1 MNWRISVAWLALTAA
16 ACGTAPAP
24 RPAAG
29 QTADLVIVNG
39 RVFTADE
46 RGTTAQAVAM
56 AGNKILLVGTNDA
69 VSALRGPQTRVVD
82 AHGGTVAPGFND
94 SHVHFISGGM
104 TLGDVDL
111 AGLTTLAQVQDKIRA
126 FAAAHA
132 DAAWIE
138 GRGWLYSPFPGGTPT
153 REQLDAVVPD
163 RPAVMTCYDGHSVWV
178 NSKALALAGITKDTP
193 NPTNGI
199 VVKDPRTGEP
209 TGHLKESATALLN
222 KVMPKPTDADR
233 RAALRKA
240 VAHAHQFGVT
250 SVQNAGTSF
259 EDVALYQQALR
270 AGELQVRAY
279 LAMSTS
285 SSTTEADLDRMEETR
300 KALGDDPTLTT
311 GAVKIYADGVIESRT
326 AAMLAPYE
334 HSKQSGA
341 PNLSADQLDRLVAM
355 VDKRGWQIFIHAIGD
370 RAIRMSLDAFERA
383 AAANPAPARGRRHR
397 LEHIEA
403 VAAADIPRFGKLGVI
418 ASQQPMHVPLGDMN
432 SEHPSGP
439 WPDNVGPER
448 LLARLGV
455 EEHPGRGRPAH
466 LRQRLARGA
475 ARCRTRH
482 LGRDHEEGSRQR
494 GRPEAADGRGDR
506 RLHAMAGVRVV
517 RGTAQRHARRPA
529 CWPTS
534 SSWPPTCSRTR
545 RSRLATSWWTR
556 RSSTAGS
563 CTSGHAWDA
572 DGGLPETDGTA
583 ENASFDRLRMSAHG
597 ELVEPCGLGASAV
610 SSYRVSAAARRGMC
624 RTACRRP
631 A

>member
-1 MNWRISVAWLALTAA
+1 MACMKRSISFRSRGDDIASDKEDLVNWRISVAWLALALTAA
-16 ACGTAPAP
+16 ACAKAPAP
-24 RPAAG
+24 APA
-29 QTADLVIVNG
+29 ADLVIVNG

-46 RGTTAQAVAM
+46 RGTTAEAVAM
-56 AGNKILLVGTNDA
+56 AGNKILLVGSNDA

-94 SHVHFISGGM
+94 SHVHFISGGT
-104 TLGDVDL
+104 TLGHVDL
-111 AGLTTLAQVQDKIRA
+111 AGLTTLAQVQNTIRA
-126 FAAAHA
+126 FAAADA
-132 DAAWIE
+132 GAAWVE

-153 REQLDAVVPD
+153 RQQLDAVVPD

-199 VVKDPRTGEP
+199 VVKDPKTGEP
-209 TGHLKESATALLN
+209 TGHLKESATALVN
-222 KVMPKPTDADR
+222 KVRPKPTDADR

-259 EDVALYQQALR
+259 EDVELYKEALR

-285 SSTTEADLDRMEETR
+285 SATTEADLDRMEQTR

-334 HSKQSGA
+334 NSQAAGA
-341 PNLSADQLDRLVAM
+341 PNLSADQLDHLVAM

-397 LEHIEA
+397 IEHIEA
-403 VAAADIPRFGKLGVI
+403 VSAADIPRFGKLGVI

-439 WPDNVGPER
+439 WPDNVGPDRYSRAWAWKSIQSAGGR
-448 LLARLGV
+448 LTFGSDWPVAPLDAGLGIWVAATRKGPANEPDQKLPMSEAIDGYTRWPAYASFEEPRKGTLA
-455 EEHPGRGRPAH
+455 PGM
-466 LRQRLARGA
+466 LADIVVRA
-475 ARCRTRH
+475 TDVFTNPPVNA
-482 LGRDHEEGSRQR
+482 
-494 GRPEAADGRGDR
+494 GDVVVDTTIFN
-506 RLHAMAGVRVV
+506 GRVV
-517 RGTAQRHARRPA
+517 YERSRARR
-529 CWPTS
+529 
-534 SSWPPTCSRTR
+534 
-545 RSRLATSWWTR
+545 
-556 RSSTAGS
+556 
-563 CTSGHAWDA
+563 
-572 DGGLPETDGTA
+572 
-583 ENASFDRLRMSAHG
+583 
-597 ELVEPCGLGASAV
+597 
-610 SSYRVSAAARRGMC
+610 
-624 RTACRRP
+624 
-631 A
+631 

>member
-1 MNWRISVAWLALTAA
+1 MNWRISVAWLALTTA

-24 RPAAG
+24 GPAGG
-29 QTADLVIVNG
+29 QVADLVVING
-39 RVFTADE
+39 KVFTADE
-46 RGTTAQAVAM
+46 QGTTAQAVAV

-69 VSALRGPQTRVVD
+69 VSARRGPQTRVVD

-94 SHVHFISGGM
+94 SHVHFISGGT

-111 AGLTTLAQVQDKIRA
+111 AGLTTLAQVQDAIRA

-132 DAAWIE
+132 DAAWVE
-138 GRGWLYSPFPGGTPT
+138 GRGWLYSPFPGGSPT
-153 REQLDAVVPD
+153 RQQLDAVVPD

-178 NSKALALAGITKDTP
+178 NSKALAMAGITKDTP

-222 KVMPKPTDADR
+222 KVKPKPTDADR
-233 RAALRKA
+233 RAVLRKA
-240 VAHAHQFGVT
+240 VAYAHQFGVT

-285 SSTTEADLDRMEETR
+285 SSTNEADLDRMEETR
-300 KALGDDPTLTT
+300 KALGDNPTLTT

-334 HSKQSGA
+334 HSSSSGA
-341 PNLSADQLDRLVAM
+341 PNLSADQLDHLVAM

-403 VAAADIPRFGKLGVI
+403 IAAADIPRFGKLGVI

-439 WPDNVGPER
+439 WPDNVGPDRYSRAWAWKSIQSAGGR
-448 LLARLGV
+448 LTFGSDWPVAPLDAGLGIWVVTTRKGPANEPDQKLPMREAIDGYTRWPAYASFEEQRKGTLAAGM
-455 EEHPGRGRPAH
+455 
-466 LRQRLARGA
+466 LADIVV
-475 ARCRTRH
+475 
-482 LGRDHEEGSRQR
+482 L
-494 GRPEAADGRGDR
+494 AADVFTNPPVKAGDVVVDTTIFD
-506 RLHAMAGVRVV
+506 GRVV
-517 RGTAQRHARRPA
+517 YE
-529 CWPTS
+529 
-534 SSWPPTCSRTR
+534 
-545 RSRLATSWWTR
+545 RSRVGR
-556 RSSTAGS
+556 
-563 CTSGHAWDA
+563 
-572 DGGLPETDGTA
+572 
-583 ENASFDRLRMSAHG
+583 
-597 ELVEPCGLGASAV
+597 
-610 SSYRVSAAARRGMC
+610 
-624 RTACRRP
+624 
-631 A
+631 